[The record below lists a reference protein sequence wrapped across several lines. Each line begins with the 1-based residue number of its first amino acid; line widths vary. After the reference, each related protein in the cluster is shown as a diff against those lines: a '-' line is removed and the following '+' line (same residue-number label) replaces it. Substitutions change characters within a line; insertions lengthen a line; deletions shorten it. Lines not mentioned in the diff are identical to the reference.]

1 MSPQGD
7 DRPPKRPEGSKGSG
21 KPEEPQKPGAS
32 GGSGKPEKG
41 KKPEYNVYGRSGRGG
56 QKRPAPQ
63 RKKPPDKG
71 EKPPYNVYR
80 SRPSLRDR
88 FGKPSLESIRRE
100 SGGGSGGIR
109 GFFGRLTGG
118 KRPWLRWILI
128 FAVGWLL
135 LSFITFAISAQIQ
148 KGKLPQS
155 AKDALLRAARRCWLA
170 KTSSSSAG
178 TAGGKT
184 QHNANGAE
192 GEGPPRADT
201 IMVLH
206 ASLTSFRKLSIPRDS
221 YAAIPNCG
229 EQKINASLACNTRST
244 NGNPAETIKTVEDFL
259 GIDINHIIIV
269 DFDGFADF
277 INTLG
282 GVTISDGGN
291 PQHEVRVGWGDVDGG
306 KKQGGVSLK
315 LPPGDVTLQGDK
327 ALAYARIRHNNCDPS
342 ERDCYRAAR
351 QQAVLNGIKD
361 RLTSITR
368 FPYNFI
374 KGPWMGWN
382 APRAFISDM
391 GGFTLPQVAISAI
404 LGGSGDTNVLGGS
417 GTTSDASPGPGGKP
431 GLPRQRLP
439 GRGQE
444 AHRRRPAAR
453 PRLHSV
459 LLVRT
464 GTGGRL
470 VGAAR
475 VRLLGAGVRGA
486 RSCSTMRS
494 RRPSTRTPCSWSCS
508 PSSRSRIP

>member
-155 AKDALLRAARRCWLA
+155 AKDALAGGPAVLAGQNILILGGDRR
-170 KTSSSSAG
+170 
-178 TAGGKT
+178 GKT

-282 GVTISDGGN
+282 GVTISVPGN
-291 PQHEVRVGWGDVDGG
+291 PNKKGAVVCGDVDGG

-342 ERDCYRAAR
+342 EDDRDRAAR

-374 KGPWMGWN
+374 KGPWIGWN

-417 GTTSDASPGPGGKP
+417 GTTSDASPGPGGSLAYPDSVCLDAVKKLIGGDP
-431 GLPRQRLP
+431 PRD
-439 GRGQE
+439 
-444 AHRRRPAAR
+444 PAC
-453 PRLHSV
+453 
-459 LLVRT
+459 T
-464 GTGGRL
+464 
-470 VGAAR
+470 
-475 VRLLGAGVRGA
+475 
-486 RSCSTMRS
+486 
-494 RRPSTRTPCSWSCS
+494 PSF
-508 PSSRSRIP
+508 